1 MFGHGKKT
9 AVFLPVL
16 LLAAVMLISCGK
28 KDIDPLADKN
38 IHWENDEFGWKLDEA
53 GILNLY
59 SRTQTVVLPDTGFK
73 MKNKYSDK
81 PETTLPWEK
90 SRDKIREINVYEGLN
105 VKLNSNSAGLFMGM
119 NKLESLNLS
128 SFDTSECEN
137 MSWMFSGCSG
147 LKILDILSFDTSS
160 VTDMNHMFSGCQKLE
175 TVELSGF
182 NTGKVNDMSHMF
194 ESADMK
200 WCANG
205 LKFDTSKVTD
215 MSFMF
220 YSAEFLRPDALA
232 TFDTSNVTNMEGM
245 FSAYGFVCGN
255 DPAYGKLDI
264 SNFNTQNVTNFNMM
278 FASCGLTEIDM
289 TGFDFSAAEKADAM
303 FGDCKNLRE
312 VKVETV
318 DFSSLSEP
326 FMKDYIFLNT
336 ENVSAETLVKFGI
349 A

>member
-1 MFGHGKKT
+1 MIKYGKKT
-9 AVFLPVL
+9 TLFLLVL
-16 LLAAVMLISCGK
+16 FLLALVVISCGK
-28 KDIDPLADKN
+28 KDIDPIADKN
-38 IHWENDEFGWKLDEA
+38 IRWENDDFGWKLDDA
-53 GILNLY
+53 GILTLY
-59 SRTQTVVLPDTGFK
+59 SRSNTVILPDTGFK

-105 VKLNSNSAGLFMGM
+105 VKLNPNSAGLFMGM
-119 NKLESLNLS
+119 NKLESLSLS

-147 LKILDILSFDTSS
+147 LKILDILSFDTSL
-160 VTDMNHMFSGCQKLE
+160 VTDMSHMFSGCQKLE
-175 TVELSGF
+175 TLDLSGF

-200 WCANG
+200 WCTNG
-205 LKFDTSKVTD
+205 LKFNTSNVTD

-220 YSAEFLRPDALA
+220 YSAEFLLPDALA
-232 TFDTSNVTNMEGM
+232 AFDTSNVSDMEGM
-245 FSAYGFVCGN
+245 FSAYGFVSAN

-264 SNFNTQNVTNFNMM
+264 SNFNTQNVINFNMM
-278 FASCGLTEIDM
+278 FASCGLTEIDI

-326 FMKDYIFLNT
+326 FMKNFIFLNA
-336 ENVSAETLVKFGI
+336 ENVSTETLEKFGI